1 MKIFPVIKYNVLR
14 YENNKAQ
21 NNQENQMNN
30 KYTAGSQNSLINN
43 FNDYILFF
51 GARVD
56 KGLNRFYDANKDNM
70 PVTVRNFVEPL
81 EYREIYTPLE
91 AQQEAFKNLKNAKSV
106 EDIKETYPDEPLFK
120 DLKNPENLK
129 ATRGILSVLRENKEL
144 LDLYGIS
151 ALESNENFTVYLV
164 KKIFLEAKTI
174 DEINKDL
181 DMDLNSEVKSEFKS
195 KNPESAYITPSTLKS
210 LGIHSPS
217 FEYQQSLR
225 YTREGYS
232 DFVGRKITKGLND
245 FWNSLD
251 PVERTSRAKKSVAQ
265 FENWWNSL
273 TMNEQLDMISKQDAE
288 LEMLKSFKKV
298 QRAEKREQKK
308 SGIELEQPEETEVKE
323 TKKHT
328 KVKSKLSND
337 KLFILWATN
346 NLKLAEA
353 RLSEADKDTLHLKR
367 MVGLVQRWSKM
378 TPAERTEYIS
388 KMKSGAEPVRY
399 AMIDAWNNSFD
410 IIKDLSAHLKKYQ
423 HYKPV
428 NILYSTDEFSQFQS
442 RIMSEFW
449 ETHPD
454 YAEKLGNNIRQSQL
468 KVDLAIKRGTFE
480 ELKNQI
486 NRDKNYRIKQLDRL
500 KAEEAARLVELEKAS
515 QVVEEQDYKTEFRE
529 AYNAHVY
536 GKIKSIPKKFYS
548 DMYENVL
555 NELPED
561 VVRLWTKNL
570 RGEPIPEED
579 IARLKLIMSEE
590 LPGVAR
596 VNRAIEAAMAEIL
609 YATTNDAS
617 VYEMSNSD
625 VKMAMYH
632 LERGESP
639 IKIISHKNNNK
650 MYTLFIRNKYKSNYA
665 NRINELYETFKKN
678 LSDEKV
684 EEIIDYNFLLHG
696 NDGSLSN
703 QEYVQ
708 LRNELAEYIKSY
720 GRSALILF
728 SDKTA
733 YSLDVKKAFARKFIA
748 NMPEGIRTNPL
759 LSDSLDNG
767 IYVDFKN
774 YLAHSK
780 VLFRHRFSFLPPEF
794 VNSYIDEV
802 GLALRSKADNGFTIN
817 DFINKVCVRRTD
829 AASGSKVFGMPKA
842 RILKFER
849 KLEMLAMEQ
858 ALADAF
864 YETLEDENVYKLG
877 FEMLCDKLELVSLVK
892 KFPCGE
898 SYAIG
903 VDSEQFKFTPKKK
916 PNLAQIRRRY
926 NEYLSEIKKWV
937 NENNIT
943 QDSDFEELIY
953 ILNPEEG
960 NMNRDINVNKR
971 IASYGLKVDHFTINP
986 PKP

>member
-1 MKIFPVIKYNVLR
+1 MKISPVIKYNVLR
-14 YENNKAQ
+14 YENNKPQ
-21 NNQENQMNN
+21 NNQENQINN

-43 FNDYILFF
+43 FNDYMLFF

-56 KGLNRFYDANKDNM
+56 KGLNRFYDENKDRM
-70 PVTVRNFVEPL
+70 PITVRNFVEPL
-81 EYREIYTPLE
+81 KYREIYTPLE
-91 AQQEAFKNLKNAKSV
+91 AQQKAFAKLEDAKSV
-106 EDIKETYPDEPLFK
+106 EDIKNAYPEEPLFDSLRDTDSVK
-120 DLKNPENLK
+120 S
-129 ATRGILSVLRENKEL
+129 TRGILNSLRQNKEL
-144 LDLYGIS
+144 LDLYGIG
-151 ALESNENFTVYLV
+151 ALRDNEDLTVYLV
-164 KKIFLEAKTI
+164 KKIFLESKTI
-174 DEINKDL
+174 DEINQDL
-181 DMDLNSEVKSEFKS
+181 ENDLQEDFKVDFKS
-195 KNPESAYITPSTLKS
+195 SNPDSDYIHPSTLKA
-210 LGIHSPS
+210 LGIKSPDR
-217 FEYQQSLR
+217 EYQQSLR
-225 YTREGYS
+225 YTRDGYS
-232 DFVGRKITKGLND
+232 DFMGQKISKGLND
-245 FWNSLD
+245 FWNNLS
-251 PVERTSRAKKSVAQ
+251 VEERTSRAKKSVLT
-265 FENWWNSL
+265 FENWWNKL
-273 TMNEQLDMISKQDAE
+273 TLDEK
-288 LEMLKSFKKV
+288 LEMIADTDPETAMLKAYKKV
-298 QRAEKREQKK
+298 KRAEKREQKALGVEPEQEAEPVEK
-308 SGIELEQPEETEVKE
+308 SKRV
-323 TKKHT
+323 
-328 KVKSKLSND
+328 KVKSKLGDD
-337 KLFILWATN
+337 KLFIMWATH
-346 NLKLAEA
+346 NLRNYEQS
-353 RLSEADKDTLHLKR
+353 LSEADKDTLHLKK
-367 MVGLVQRWSKM
+367 MVRLVQRWQKM
-378 TPAERTEYIS
+378 SSVERTEYIS

-442 RIMSEFW
+442 RVMSEFW

-500 KAEEAARLVELEKAS
+500 KAEEAAKLAELEKAS

-529 AYNAHVY
+529 AYNSHVY
-536 GKIKSIPKKFYS
+536 GKIKSIPKNFYS
-548 DMYENVL
+548 DMYEKVL

-570 RGEPIPEED
+570 RGEPISEED

-650 MYTLFIRNKYKSNYA
+650 IYTLFIRNKYKSNYS
-665 NRINELYETFKKN
+665 NRINELYENFKKD
-678 LSDEKV
+678 LSYEKV

-696 NDGSLSN
+696 NDGSVSN

-748 NMPEGIRTNPL
+748 NMPESLRTNPL
-759 LSDSLDNG
+759 LSEALDNG

-774 YLAHSK
+774 NLAHAK
-780 VLFRHRFSFLPPEF
+780 VLFSHRFPFLPPEF

-802 GLALRSKADNGFTIN
+802 GLALRSNVDNGFTMN
-817 DFINKVCVRRTD
+817 DFMHKVCVRRKD

-842 RILKFER
+842 RISKFER

-864 YETLEDENVYKLG
+864 YETIGDENAYKLSL
-877 FEMLCDKLELVSLVK
+877 EMLCDKLELVSLVK

-903 VDSEQFKFTPKKK
+903 VDSEQFKFAPKKK
-916 PNLAQIRRRY
+916 PNLAQIRRHY
-926 NEYLSEIKKWV
+926 NEYLSEIKDWV